1 MPKATGF
8 DEQLHAYLAAHRS
21 PDDEILEALREETRQ
36 RVRDRAGMQVA
47 PEQGTLLALLVA
59 ALGASRVVEVGTF
72 TGYSA
77 LCMARSLPP
86 APEGRLLC
94 CDISEEWTEIARKY
108 WERAGVSDRIELVI
122 GPALDTLRSLPE
134 EEQFDFA
141 FIDADKTGYRAY
153 YEEILPRLHKK
164 GLLAV
169 DNVFWGGSVIAVT
182 NGDDNTR
189 AIREFNDFVTADD
202 RVQSV
207 MLAISDG
214 LTLVRKL

>member
-153 YEEILPRLHKK
+153 YEEILPRLRKN
-164 GLLAV
+164 GLVAV
-169 DNVFWGGSVIAVT
+169 DNVLWGGRVIAVT
-182 NGDDNTR
+182 NQDDDTR
-189 AIREFNDFVTADD
+189 AIREFNDFAAADD

-207 MLAISDG
+207 MVAISDG
-214 LTLVRKL
+214 LTLLRKL

>member
-1 MPKATGF
+1 MAKATGF
-8 DEQLHAYLAAHRS
+8 DEELHGYLSAHRS

-36 RVRDRAGMQVA
+36 RVGGLARMQVA
-47 PEQGTLLALLVA
+47 PEQGTFLSLLVA
-59 ALGASRVVEVGTF
+59 ALGASSVVEVGTF

-94 CDISEEWTEIARKY
+94 CDVSQEWTEIGRKY

-122 GPALDTLRSLPE
+122 APAIETLKALPR

-141 FIDADKTGYRAY
+141 FIDADKTSYLAY
-153 YEEILPRLHKK
+153 YQEILPRLRTNA
-164 GLLAV
+164 LLGV
-169 DNVFWGGSVIAVT
+169 DNVLWSGNVIDVT
-182 NGDDNTR
+182 KDDENTR
-189 AIREFNDFVTADD
+189 AIREFNDFVAADD

-207 MLAISDG
+207 MVAISDG
-214 LTLVRKL
+214 LTLLRKL